1 MANYVIADIHGEY
14 DAFEELLAK
23 ISFGDEDTLYILGDV
38 LDRGPNPIKVMRKL
52 MTMLNAI
59 CIAGNHEV
67 MALEC
72 LEFLLQEIS
81 DKAIENLDQV
91 TLDKLVTWQ
100 YNGASTTINEFRKL
114 SVSEREDVIAFIQDF
129 SAYEE
134 VSVGEKEYLLVHAG
148 LGNFSLEKDLSEY
161 TIHDLVWDRGVLG
174 EKYFDDVITI
184 TGHTPTMGI
193 PGNPHPGYIFKLNN
207 RIYIDC
213 GACFPGGRLA
223 AFCLDTGEEFYSS
236 THR

>member
-1 MANYVIADIHGEY
+1 MASYVISDIHGEY

-23 ISFGDEDTLYILGDV
+23 ISFGDDDTLYILGDV

-52 MTMLNAI
+52 MTMPNVI
-59 CIAGNHEV
+59 CIAGNHEM

-72 LEFLLQEIS
+72 LNFLLQEIS
-81 DKAIENLDQV
+81 NMAIENLDQE
-91 TLDKLVTWQ
+91 TLDNLLTWQ

-114 SVSEREDVIAFIQDF
+114 SVSERQEVIAFIRDF

-134 VSVGEKEYLLVHAG
+134 MTVGENKYLLVHAG
-148 LGNFSLEKDLSEY
+148 LGNFSPDKKLSEY
-161 TIHDLVWDRGVLG
+161 TIHDLVWDRGTLG
-174 EKYFDDVITI
+174 KKYFDDVITI
-184 TGHTPTMGI
+184 TGHTPTMVI
-193 PGNPHPGYIFKLNN
+193 PGNSNPGYIFQFNN

-213 GACFPGGRLA
+213 GACFPSGRLA

-236 THR
+236 THK

>member
-1 MANYVIADIHGEY
+1 
-14 DAFEELLAK
+14 
-23 ISFGDEDTLYILGDV
+23 
-38 LDRGPNPIKVMRKL
+38 
-52 MTMLNAI
+52 MTMPNAI

-148 LGNFSLEKDLSEY
+148 LGNFSPEKDLSEY

-223 AFCLDTGEEFYSS
+223 GVLSGYRGRILFVNSQVNARRKRS
-236 THR
+236 H

>member
-1 MANYVIADIHGEY
+1 
-14 DAFEELLAK
+14 
-23 ISFGDEDTLYILGDV
+23 
-38 LDRGPNPIKVMRKL
+38 
-52 MTMLNAI
+52 MTMPNAI

-134 VSVGEKEYLLVHAG
+134 MSVGEKEYLLVHAG
-148 LGNFSLEKDLSEY
+148 LGNFSPEKDLSEY

>member
-1 MANYVIADIHGEY
+1 
-14 DAFEELLAK
+14 
-23 ISFGDEDTLYILGDV
+23 
-38 LDRGPNPIKVMRKL
+38 MRKL
-52 MTMLNAI
+52 MTMPNAI

-91 TLDKLVTWQ
+91 MLDKLVTWQ

-134 VSVGEKEYLLVHAG
+134 MSVGEKEYLLVHAG
-148 LGNFSLEKDLSEY
+148 LGNFSQEKDLSEY

>member
-1 MANYVIADIHGEY
+1 
-14 DAFEELLAK
+14 
-23 ISFGDEDTLYILGDV
+23 
-38 LDRGPNPIKVMRKL
+38 
-52 MTMLNAI
+52 MTMPNAI

-134 VSVGEKEYLLVHAG
+134 MSVGEKEYLLVHAG
-148 LGNFSLEKDLSEY
+148 LGNFSPEKDLSEY

-223 AFCLDTGEEFYSS
+223 AFCLDTGKNFIRQLTGKCQKKKKPLKFLLVSS
-236 THR
+236 IIKHCR

>member
-1 MANYVIADIHGEY
+1 
-14 DAFEELLAK
+14 
-23 ISFGDEDTLYILGDV
+23 
-38 LDRGPNPIKVMRKL
+38 
-52 MTMLNAI
+52 
-59 CIAGNHEV
+59 

-81 DKAIENLDQV
+81 NKAIENLDQV

-148 LGNFSLEKDLSEY
+148 LGNFSPEKGLSEY
-161 TIHDLVWDRGVLG
+161 TIHDLHMGRRRVW
-174 EKYFDDVITI
+174 EKNILMMSLPSQDIRR
-184 TGHTPTMGI
+184 PW
-193 PGNPHPGYIFKLNN
+193 GYQEIH
-207 RIYIDC
+207 I
-213 GACFPGGRLA
+213 
-223 AFCLDTGEEFYSS
+223 LDTYSN
-236 THR
+236 